1 MYSLE
6 SALKEQIRNC
16 HAFPRFRCG
25 VYIKSPEKRRRVAYE
40 LRKLLERDI
49 RVEKFIN
56 SSNIT
61 EVYFENES
69 SLKVICATENSRGQ
83 RHNGVIIDGK
93 ISCEILRCII
103 LPSLIP
109 RLITDPTFEPYVRE
123 PWIEVEQ
130 RILYCDI

>member
-6 SALKEQIRNC
+6 SALREQIINC

-25 VYIKSPEKRRRVAYE
+25 VYIESPEKRKLVADE

-69 SLKVICATENSRGQ
+69 SLKVICATENSRDQ
-83 RHNGVIIDGK
+83 RYNGVIIDGK

-103 LPSLIP
+103 MPSLIP

-123 PWIEVEQ
+123 PWEEVKN
-130 RILYCDI
+130 RIFYCNL